1 MVVSTGRSIENVQN
15 LLSDLNEEAD
25 LIHNE
30 IQASGAISYSSPEVE
45 RMSPQDRKEIG
56 RYLCK
61 HTGLDYSSSVRVIK
75 QLGMVYDDERDVYL
89 VTSVLINSGEL
100 ENSFSYMSHE
110 SGHRYGR
117 KLIQDRLLPIEGFE
131 EVDQSEFD
139 ELVDYFISDNFA
151 ERVKLAVGQRFGIDV
166 EYDEK
171 FLEDTPSGYVQRDR
185 LGPEK
190 FVDPERDES
199 LSSLLDWVDESIRD
213 LST

>member
-1 MVVSTGRSIENVQN
+1 MVVSTGRSTENVQN
-15 LLSDLNEEAD
+15 LLNDLNEEAD

-30 IQASGAISYSSPEVE
+30 IQASGAINYSSPEVE

-89 VTSVLINSGEL
+89 VISVLINSGEL